1 MQQLRHLF
9 KSKSAKHTLTKLGV
23 TLQVSEWLS
32 NYSGLEEL
40 LLSITVTILAV
51 VAFGPL
57 CSLFGGALFNPVHNA
72 AFIMAGK
79 GSFKFNAARMAAQL
93 AGALAG
99 SIIAVNI
106 LPDWLQQHFPKLPGG
121 LKAGVELEI
130 GFAVEALFGLLLN
143 MVVLYSMETQHKRVA
158 FWTPIVA
165 TIMLVQQQQQQQQ
178 PLRQSRV
185 HACQVAGCWV

>member
-1 MQQLRHLF
+1 MQNSACVPACSAPCRCRITSELMDSVQLSACRLETSQLCIVAHANVHPLSMQQLRHLF

-79 GSFKFNAARMAAQL
+79 GSFKFNAARMVSLAVCGVAGSSAQL
-93 AGALAG
+93 
-99 SIIAVNI
+99 
-106 LPDWLQQHFPKLPGG
+106 
-121 LKAGVELEI
+121 
-130 GFAVEALFGLLLN
+130 
-143 MVVLYSMETQHKRVA
+143 VVA
-158 FWTPIVA
+158 
-165 TIMLVQQQQQQQQ
+165 
-178 PLRQSRV
+178 
-185 HACQVAGCWV
+185 